1 MTRRWLCMLVTGA
14 LLWGAGCG
22 DDKEA
27 SLDTS
32 GVDRVIEHAHL
43 ALETIIKGSSE
54 EYNRLFSE
62 RDDISLGNPFGP
74 FVKGRQKVV
83 ETVANAA
90 TRYRDGEVVAFDL
103 INKHVTPDLA
113 LLVEVERFRAKVG
126 GSSESVTIAVRT
138 TQVFR
143 PEGETWKLVHRHT
156 DPITTPQP
164 SESII
169 PK

>member
-1 MTRRWLCMLVTGA
+1 M
-14 LLWGAGCG
+14 
-22 DDKEA
+22 
-27 SLDTS
+27 DTS

-43 ALETIIKGSSE
+43 ALGTIIKGSSE
-54 EYNRLFSE
+54 EYIRLFSE

-74 FVKGRQKVV
+74 FAKGRQKVV
-83 ETVANAA
+83 ETLANAA

-126 GSSESVTIAVRT
+126 GSAESVTIAVRT

-143 PEGETWKLVHRHT
+143 PEEGAWKMVHRHT

-164 SESII
+164 SESVV